1 MTMRGRDALLPTRA
15 FHGHVEIGGS
25 LAFAV
30 DKGPKRGLDFDLLTQ
45 KYMITKKLTFYLP
58 FQFTSKK
65 FPN

>member
-1 MTMRGRDALLPTRA
+1 MRVRDALLPTRA

-45 KYMITKKLTFYLP
+45 NYIITKKLTFYLL
-58 FQFTSKK
+58 FTSTM
-65 FPN
+65 